1 MEQHYLLNLE
11 ATIKRKWDKPA
22 LCFFQGEELSFGQVA
37 GHIARFH
44 LLFKENGIAVG
55 DKIAI
60 CAKNTHRWAVSF
72 LSVTTYGTVIVPIL
86 ADFHPDSVNNLVNH
100 SDSLLLF
107 TDREIWNK
115 LDPEKMPKV
124 RAVINCD
131 DFELLFSRD
140 EALTESYRKLDETFK
155 AAYPQGFGPEHV
167 KYYTEDI
174 KALSIINYTSGTT
187 SAPKGVMLSY
197 ENVSASIEF
206 ALRKIPV
213 KDGDKIVSMLP
224 MAHIYGLVFEFIY
237 PICGGACIYF
247 LGKSPAP
254 SLLLKAMKSVKPY
267 LVLTV
272 PLVMEKIYKS
282 SVKPALQKPAVK
294 VLSRIPGLRQI
305 VFKKVRKSLD
315 TAFGGNVQEYI
326 MGGAALNPEVEKCFH
341 DIKLS
346 YTVGYGMTE
355 AAPLLAYAHP
365 WEYAKG
371 SCGMAVDCADVKID
385 SEDPH
390 RIAGEILA
398 KGDNICL
405 GYYKN
410 EEATKAAFTEDGYLR
425 TGDLGVIDKKGN
437 IYIKGRSKAL
447 ILSANGQNIYPEELE
462 AMVNSQPYVVESV
475 VVERAG
481 NKIYALVYV
490 DTDAIRKDGL
500 SISAVADLPEVI
512 RLTVNKELPAYSR
525 IFKVELVDKPFE
537 KTPKMSIKR
546 FLYK

>member
-11 ATIKRKWDKPA
+11 ATIKRKWDQPA

-44 LLFKENGIAVG
+44 LFFKENGIAVG

-86 ADFHPDSVNNLVNH
+86 ADFHPDSVNYLVDH
-100 SDSLLLF
+100 SDSLMLF

-140 EALTESYRKLDETFK
+140 KALTESYRKLDETFK

-174 KALSIINYTSGTT
+174 EALSIINYTSGTT
-187 SAPKGVMLSY
+187 SAPKGVMLTY
-197 ENVSASIEF
+197 RNISASIEF

-254 SLLLKAMKSVKPY
+254 SLLLKAMKTVKPY

-305 VFKKVRKSLD
+305 VFKKVRSSLNA
-315 TAFGGNVQEYI
+315 AFGGNVQEYI

-355 AAPLLAYAHP
+355 AAPLLAYAHHVCT
-365 WEYAKG
+365 G
-371 SCGMAVDCADVKID
+371 
-385 SEDPH
+385 
-390 RIAGEILA
+390 R
-398 KGDNICL
+398 
-405 GYYKN
+405 KN
-410 EEATKAAFTEDGYLR
+410 PL
-425 TGDLGVIDKKGN
+425 
-437 IYIKGRSKAL
+437 
-447 ILSANGQNIYPEELE
+447 
-462 AMVNSQPYVVESV
+462 
-475 VVERAG
+475 
-481 NKIYALVYV
+481 
-490 DTDAIRKDGL
+490 
-500 SISAVADLPEVI
+500 
-512 RLTVNKELPAYSR
+512 
-525 IFKVELVDKPFE
+525 
-537 KTPKMSIKR
+537 
-546 FLYK
+546 